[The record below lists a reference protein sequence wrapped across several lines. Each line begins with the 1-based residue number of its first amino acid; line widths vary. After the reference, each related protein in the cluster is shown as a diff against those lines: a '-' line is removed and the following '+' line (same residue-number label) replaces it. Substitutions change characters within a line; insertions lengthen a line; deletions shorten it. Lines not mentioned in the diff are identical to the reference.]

1 MDRWRIV
8 LAAAVVTGCTAT
20 IDGAPGAGSG
30 PGVGTP
36 SGSGAS
42 PGNGS
47 GSGSSTGSGASKGTG
62 ASTSTGGGSNG
73 SGAAQGSGA
82 SGGNGSGSGG
92 TGSSAGGT
100 SATTTCTPGIP
111 ATSSIPRLTNAQYDR
126 TVRDLLGVTGLA
138 ASSNAAP
145 STLLA
150 TDQSGSIS
158 QLGWS
163 AYQTVGTM
171 LAQQVLA
178 DPKLKASFMTCTPT
192 GDGSQCL
199 HDTIVAFG
207 RRAYRRPLTTDEVT
221 SYTNLVSK
229 AAQITADGTPD
240 EVAEVLLNAFL
251 VSPSF
256 LQRSEISQTTDAN
269 GNYQLSS
276 YELASRLSFMLWG
289 SLPDTTLDQA
299 ADQNQLSTPQQIL
312 TQAQRMLQ
320 DPKAHD
326 MVAAFHRFYLLMGTN
341 TRWDS
346 EQRDATLFPQFSKDL
361 IPVLAA
367 ETESFFDNVV
377 FSQAGKFQDFFTSPQ
392 GFVNAAT
399 APLYGLDPSG
409 FGSDLKAVSLDPAQ
423 RPGFLTRVGFLN
435 AYSSFNRTSP
445 ILRGAFITK
454 QILGFDPGSP
464 PAGATNTPLPAISGD
479 VDTNRK
485 QVEAQTSPSACT
497 GCHSVYINPPG
508 FAMEAFNAVG
518 AWQTKEAQTGAAI
531 DTTADVLID
540 GNSTHVTGPAD
551 LMANLA
557 KSTQAQRRYADLWVN
572 YAYERADDPLDSCTV
587 NSLAAK
593 ITAGGYTVLNLITDL
608 TQTDS
613 FRVRALEV
621 SQ

>member
-8 LAAAVVTGCTAT
+8 LAATVVTGCTAT
-20 IDGAPGAGSG
+20 IDGAPGGTGS
-30 PGVGTP
+30 GVGTP
-36 SGSGAS
+36 NGTGAATSGSGAAT
-42 PGNGS
+42 GS
-47 GSGSSTGSGASKGTG
+47 GATTGTSGSTSTGSGASN
-62 ASTSTGGGSNG
+62 GGPTTG
-73 SGAAQGSGA
+73 SGA
-82 SGGNGSGSGG
+82 GGPTG
-92 TGSSAGGT
+92 TGTGGSSSSAGGAG
-100 SATTTCTPGIP
+100 STTTCTPGIP

-163 AYQTVGTM
+163 AYQTVGQM
-171 LAQQVLA
+171 ISAQVLA
-178 DPKLKASFMTCTPT
+178 DPTLKAHFMTCTPS
-192 GDGSQCL
+192 GDGSACL

-207 RRAYRRPLTTDEVT
+207 RRAYRRPLSADEVT
-221 SYTNLVSK
+221 SYTNIVSK

-256 LQRSEISQTTDAN
+256 LQRSEISQTADAN
-269 GNYQLSS
+269 GNYPLSS
-276 YELASRLSFMLWG
+276 YEVASRLSYMLWG

-299 ADQNQLSTPQQIL
+299 ADQNQLGTPQLIL
-312 TQAQRMLQ
+312 AQAQRMLQ

-326 MVAAFHRFYLLMGTN
+326 MVAAFHRSYLLMGTN

-346 EQRDATLFPQFSKDL
+346 EQRDTTLFPQFNTAL

-367 ETESFFDNVV
+367 ETESFFDTVV
-377 FSQAGKFQDFFTSPQ
+377 FAQNGKFQDFFTSTV
-392 GFVNAAT
+392 GFVNNAT
-399 APLYGLDPSG
+399 APLYGLDPAG
-409 FGSDLKAVSLDPAQ
+409 FGTDLKSVTLDQTQ
-423 RPGFLTRVGFLN
+423 RPGFLTRLGFLN

-454 QILGFDPGSP
+454 QLLGFDPGSP
-464 PAGATNTPLPAISGD
+464 PAGATNTPLPTSAD
-479 VDTNRK
+479 LDTNRK
-485 QVEAQTSPSACT
+485 QVESQTSSSACT

-508 FAMEAFNAVG
+508 FAMEAFNAIG
-518 AWQTKEAQTGAAI
+518 AWQTKEASTGAAI

-551 LMANLA
+551 LMAKLA
-557 KSTQAQRRYADLWVN
+557 ASTQAQRRYADLWVN
-572 YAYERADDPLDSCTV
+572 FAYERPDDPLDSCTV
-587 NSLAAK
+587 NALAAK

-613 FRVRALEV
+613 FRVRAVEV